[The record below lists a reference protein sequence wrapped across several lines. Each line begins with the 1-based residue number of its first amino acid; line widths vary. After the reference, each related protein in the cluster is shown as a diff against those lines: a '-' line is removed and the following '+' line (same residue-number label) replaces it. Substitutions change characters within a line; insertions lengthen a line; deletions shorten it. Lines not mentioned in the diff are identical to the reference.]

1 MNNKLISS
9 CSALLSAGLW
19 LCGASALL
27 ACSSSDDGDSP
38 LPVPT
43 AGTDPTDSDP
53 TNADPMDGASTTPA
67 EPSLYALL
75 YLVWSDDGPTGY
87 VSLSDTLERSSVSL
101 SDSREVPGYA
111 SMAAVGGDLLIAS
124 GDEPSIT
131 RYTIG
136 EDLAWQSGPTLS
148 FANQGVEAAG
158 FFRQFIATDDTA
170 YAELEVNKRVVW
182 DPTAL
187 EIRGVKETS
196 ILPLEQ
202 DGLALFANYNRSYH
216 RFEGNVMRPFSYHD
230 EDWYEW
236 APNTQL
242 VVYDSSTQDETT
254 VLDAPCPGLDTVTTD
269 EAGNSYFSTWEYPA
283 LHGLAGRAAPCVTRV
298 NADGTLGTLPDLT
311 QWTDGRQLKLFN
323 YISDGKALA
332 AVLHH
337 EDYGDVDF
345 PGLDID
351 GFYEIEGL
359 HYRLWLFDLE
369 QQSARPVEGIAE
381 GYNVNST
388 YSIAKLDGRAF
399 VFVSAEDSSNTK
411 VYELDPS
418 GTVTERFEVPGVAY
432 QWAKVR

>member
-1 MNNKLISS
+1 MKNKLMTS

-19 LCGASALL
+19 LSGASALL
-27 ACSSSDDGDSP
+27 ACSSTDDGDAP
-38 LPVPT
+38 LPTPTPGAVPSVT
-43 AGTDPTDSDP
+43 EQNSQPD
-53 TNADPMDGASTTPA
+53 

-87 VSLSDTLERSSVSL
+87 VALSDTLDRTNVSL
-101 SDSREVPGYA
+101 NDSREVPGYA
-111 SMAAVGGDLLIAS
+111 SMAAVGGDLLVAS

-136 EDLAWQSGPTLS
+136 PDLSWQSGPTLS

-158 FFRQFIATDDTA
+158 FFRQFIADDDTA

-182 DPTAL
+182 DPSTL

-196 ILPLEQ
+196 MLDLERN
-202 DGLALFANYNRSYH
+202 GLALFANYNRSYH
-216 RFEGNVMRPFSYHD
+216 RFQGSVMRPFSYHD

-236 APNTQL
+236 AADTQL
-242 VVYDSSTQDETT
+242 VVYDASTQDEAK
-254 VLDAPCPGLDTVTTD
+254 VLSAPCPGLDTVTTD

-283 LHGLAGRAAPCVTRV
+283 LHGLAGRAAPCVTKV
-298 NADGTLGTLPDLT
+298 NADGTLGSLPDLT
-311 QWTDGRQLKLFN
+311 QWTEGRQLKLFN
-323 YISDGKALA
+323 YLADGKAVA

-345 PGLDID
+345 PALDID

-369 QQSARPVEGIAE
+369 QQSARPLEGIAE

-388 YSIAKLDGRAF
+388 YSIARLDGKSF
-399 VFVSAEDSSNTK
+399 VFLSAEDSSNTK
-411 VYELDPS
+411 VYELDS
-418 GTVTERFEVPGVAY
+418 NGTATERFEVPGVVY
-432 QWAKVR
+432 QWLKVR

>member
-1 MNNKLISS
+1 MKNKLMSS
-9 CSALLSAGLW
+9 HSALLSAGLW
-19 LCGASALL
+19 LASASALL

-38 LPVPT
+38 LPTPT
-43 AGTDPTDSDP
+43 AGSEPTDSAP
-53 TNADPMDGASTTPA
+53 SAANPLQPGA
-67 EPSLYALL
+67 EPSLYAML

-87 VSLSDTLERSSVSL
+87 VALSDTLERSNVSL
-101 SDSREVPGYA
+101 DDSREVPGYA

-136 EDLAWQSGPTLS
+136 ADLSWQSGPTLS

-158 FFRQFIATDDTA
+158 FFRQFIAADDTA

-196 ILPLEQ
+196 MLPLER

-216 RFEGNVMRPFSYHD
+216 RFQGNVLRPFSYHD

-236 APNTQL
+236 APETQL
-242 VVYDSSTQDETT
+242 VVYDASTQEESAI
-254 VLDAPCPGLDTVTTD
+254 LEAPCPGLDTVTTD
-269 EAGNSYFSTWEYPA
+269 EAGSSYFSTWEYPA
-283 LHGLAGRAAPCVTRV
+283 LHGLTGRAAPCVTKI
-298 NADGTLGTLPDLT
+298 NADGSLGTMPDLT

-323 YISDGKALA
+323 YIAEGKAVA

-345 PGLDID
+345 AGLDID

-369 QQSARPVEGIAE
+369 QQSARPLEGIAE
-381 GYNVNST
+381 GYDVSST
-388 YSIAKLDGRAF
+388 YSVAKLDNRTF
-399 VFVSAEDSSNTK
+399 LFLSAEDSSNTK
-411 VYELDPS
+411 VYELDAS
-418 GTVTERFEVPGVAY
+418 GAVTERFEVPGVVY